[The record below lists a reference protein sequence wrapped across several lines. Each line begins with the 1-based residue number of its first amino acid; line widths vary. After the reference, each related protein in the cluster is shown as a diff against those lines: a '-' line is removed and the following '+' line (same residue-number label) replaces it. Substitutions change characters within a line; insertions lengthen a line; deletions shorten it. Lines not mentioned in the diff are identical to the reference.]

1 MALNVS
7 NAFITLF
14 DSEVKQAYQGARALA
29 GLVRERTGVVGST
42 VRFQKIG
49 KGQAQVRTPQTDV
62 TPLNITYSNVS
73 ASMTDFIAAEYT
85 DIFHQQRINFQE
97 RSELVQVVSNAIAR
111 RMDQVL
117 IDSIVAGSPGTTIA
131 NTIAEDGS
139 SGSASGL
146 NLGKLRAAKK
156 ALDAKNVPAEGRTL
170 LIHANSLSALLGST
184 TVTSSDFSTV
194 KSLATG
200 ELSQYLGFN
209 IVTIGDR
216 DEGGLAIDGSNDRP
230 VYAFHSSSIGMG
242 IGMNQTS
249 RVDYIPEKTS
259 FLVASMFSAGSV
271 VVDNEGLVQIT
282 TRE

>member
-62 TPLNITYSNVS
+62 TPLNISYSNVS

-131 NTIAEDGS
+131 NTVAEDGT

-170 LIHANSLSALLGST
+170 LIHME
-184 TVTSSDFSTV
+184 TV
-194 KSLATG
+194 
-200 ELSQYLGFN
+200 YL
-209 IVTIGDR
+209 I
-216 DEGGLAIDGSNDRP
+216 
-230 VYAFHSSSIGMG
+230 Y
-242 IGMNQTS
+242 
-249 RVDYIPEKTS
+249 
-259 FLVASMFSAGSV
+259 
-271 VVDNEGLVQIT
+271 LVQQQ
-282 TRE
+282 